1 MVEVFKTNV
10 QHKDVACQVI
20 EELNSHLPSSH
31 INFDL
36 NDCDCILRIEH
47 GENVIEKVYH
57 VFEKLGRYC
66 EILTD

>member
-1 MVEVFKTNV
+1 MIEVFKTNV
-10 QHKDVACQVI
+10 QNKDIANQII
-20 EELNSHLPSSH
+20 EELSSHLPSSY

-47 GENVIEKVYH
+47 GENIIEKVYH
-57 VFEKLGRYC
+57 VFEKLGHSC

>member
-10 QHKDVACQVI
+10 QHKDVASRVI
-20 EELNSHLPSSH
+20 EELNSHLPSSQ

-36 NDCDCILRIEH
+36 SDCDCILRIEH
-47 GENVIEKVYH
+47 GENIIEKVYH
-57 VFEKLGRYC
+57 VFEKLGHYC